1 MIALRGLML
10 AVLSCLGAPSAAGD
24 AGAAGAAA
32 TPALADVSQP
42 PAYRGELSTLAALN
56 IRNARLDRVTAE
68 LVRPWAMEFIAPGE
82 LLVSEIGGRLLRL
95 VLADASL
102 HPIAGVPEVATAHDQ
117 TGLLDVA
124 LHPQFAQNRW
134 VYFSYV
140 ESDPESGRYY
150 RTVVDRARLLDDR
163 LEQRERL
170 LSVEPF
176 LWSPSN
182 FGGALAFGTGGRLYV
197 SVGDR
202 SESEFAQDGTR
213 LHGKI
218 LRLADDG
225 SVPDDNPFV
234 GDPRI
239 DDRIWALGVRNPQGL
254 DVDPQTGLLYEAEH
268 GPMGGDEVNLIERG
282 KNYGWPTITY
292 GVEYTTAPIGT
303 GTHREGFEQPLFYYL
318 PSEAIS
324 PLLVYRGAM
333 FPEWNGDLLVGA
345 LKGQHVSRLDLD
357 GRQVRSEYP
366 ILREIDDRIRDLK
379 VAEDG
384 ALFVLTQN
392 RGLFRLWRQPEPPAP
407 ETAAFDAQQLYV
419 YVCAGCH
426 DSGAYRAPRPS
437 VQAERKTLLGKQRD
451 SVYANVINGLGAMP
465 ARGLCHFCTDE
476 QLRRTVDYMLDRHAP
491 QPSEAE
497 R

>member
-1 MIALRGLML
+1 MTNPRGALFAGLL
-10 AVLSCLGAPSAAGD
+10 CCGLRALAGD
-24 AGAAGAAA
+24 VGEPA

-42 PAYRGELSTLAALN
+42 PAYQGELATLAALN
-56 IRNARLDRVTAE
+56 IRNGRIDRITGE
-68 LVRPWAMEFIAPGE
+68 LVRPWAMEFLSPGE
-82 LLVSEIGGRLLRL
+82 LLVSEIGGRLVRL
-95 VLADASL
+95 VLDGATL
-102 HPIAGVPEVATAHDQ
+102 HPIAGVPAVATAHDQ

-134 VYFSYV
+134 IYFSYV
-140 ESDPESGRYY
+140 ESDSESGRYY
-150 RTVVDRARLLDDR
+150 RTVVDRARLVGDS
-163 LEQRERL
+163 LEGRERL

-182 FGGALAFGTGGRLYV
+182 FGGALAFATDGHLYV

-202 SESEFAQDGTR
+202 SESEFAQDGQR
-213 LHGKI
+213 LQGKI
-218 LRLADDG
+218 LRLTDDG
-225 SVPDDNPFV
+225 GVPADNPFV
-234 GDPRI
+234 GDERI

-254 DVDPQTGLLYEAEH
+254 DVDSRSGLLYEAEH

-282 KNYGWPTITY
+282 RNYGWPTITY

-333 FPEWNGDLLVGA
+333 FPEWEGDLLVGA

-357 GRQVRSEYP
+357 GGQVRSEYP
-366 ILREIDDRIRDLK
+366 ILREIGDRIRDLK
-379 VAEDG
+379 AAADG
-384 ALFVLTQN
+384 SLFVLTQS
-392 RGLFRLWRQPEPPAP
+392 RGLFRLWRRPEPPAP
-407 ETAAFDAQQLYV
+407 ETDSFDAGQLYQ

-426 DSGAYRAPRPS
+426 DSGAYRAPRPG
-437 VQAERKTLLGKQRD
+437 VPEQRQALLDKPRD

-465 ARGLCHFCTDE
+465 ARGLCHFCSDQ
-476 QLRRTVDYMLDRHAP
+476 QLRLTVDYMLDRSAP
-491 QPSEAE
+491 QQPETG